1 MLSWRRVAVSFLVL
15 LGLAG
20 AGVYGPTW
28 SAPVASAD
36 TDPRVVSK
44 GRYLASVICVECHTQ
59 RVEGNPL
66 ALDRS
71 KLFAGG
77 ERFDLPF
84 GTVYSSNITG
94 MGTMTAAE
102 IKRGINEGVG
112 RGGRLLVL
120 MPWESYAGLA
130 DEDVD
135 GLVAYLQSLPL
146 IENPVPRSDLR
157 VPREALHAE
166 AATHAG
172 ISVGPRAPTGRDNPV
187 RGEYLAKSL
196 LGCTACHGADLAGG
210 TPPFFAPNLT
220 PDKATGIGTWSKEDI
235 VRATREGRRPDKSRM
250 GPVMPWATSYRN
262 LTDDDMYNVIA
273 YLRSVAPVSRTGGGP
288 PPG

>member
-102 IKRGINEGVG
+102 IKRGIGGKRGDQNRKHDQRVVVSSGDDHEHFQIVRRFRNSTSPSG
-112 RGGRLLVL
+112 RG
-120 MPWESYAGLA
+120 
-130 DEDVD
+130 
-135 GLVAYLQSLPL
+135 
-146 IENPVPRSDLR
+146 
-157 VPREALHAE
+157 
-166 AATHAG
+166 
-172 ISVGPRAPTGRDNPV
+172 
-187 RGEYLAKSL
+187 
-196 LGCTACHGADLAGG
+196 
-210 TPPFFAPNLT
+210 
-220 PDKATGIGTWSKEDI
+220 
-235 VRATREGRRPDKSRM
+235 
-250 GPVMPWATSYRN
+250 
-262 LTDDDMYNVIA
+262 
-273 YLRSVAPVSRTGGGP
+273 
-288 PPG
+288 